1 MALFKDQ
8 ENPLHKRIAALLVKA
23 FVEVETSQFER
34 RFAQIIPVLADEL
47 DSNHFKQVKLSFYL
61 ISVNIL
67 HYLLTIR
74 CEGQ

>member
-47 DSNHFKQVKLSFYL
+47 DTNHFKQV
-61 ISVNIL
+61 N
-67 HYLLTIR
+67 
-74 CEGQ
+74 